1 MRVRGCPRGG
11 DPPGWI
17 RDPGPATGGPTVLD
31 DRDQARLRSSYRTLR
46 VTYAG
51 MLSSLGVYWLVVM
64 LTRKVGAIPSGRGA
78 YSEADWLRYP
88 LYAVGVGLVGLV
100 LGVRARLLRPAMV
113 RERAAGN
120 DAQAYLNA
128 IFAAHVVV
136 FALAEIPAI
145 LGLALYFV
153 GGYLRDFFAM
163 AALALCAFGVV
174 FPREEQGTAILRAL
188 LPAVSPLRRATEN
201 P

>member
-1 MRVRGCPRGG
+1 MLNE
-11 DPPGWI
+11 
-17 RDPGPATGGPTVLD
+17 RDRT
-31 DRDQARLRSSYRTLR
+31 RLRSSFRTLR
-46 VTYAG
+46 MTYAG

-64 LTRKVGAIPSGRGA
+64 LTRKVGAIPAGRGD
-78 YSEADWLRYP
+78 YGEADWLRYP
-88 LYAVGVGLVGLV
+88 LYAVAVGLVGVVLLV
-100 LGVRARLLRPAMV
+100 RRRLLRPAMV
-113 RERAAGN
+113 RERAVGT

-153 GGYLRDFFAM
+153 GGYLRDFFTM
-163 AALALCAFGVV
+163 AVLALGAFGAVY
-174 FPREEQGTAILRAL
+174 PREEQGADILRAL
-188 LPAVSPLRRATEN
+188 LPPVSPLIPAVEN

>member
-1 MRVRGCPRGG
+1 MLNE
-11 DPPGWI
+11 
-17 RDPGPATGGPTVLD
+17 RDRT
-31 DRDQARLRSSYRTLR
+31 RLRSSFRTLR
-46 VTYAG
+46 MTYAG

-64 LTRKVGAIPSGRGA
+64 LTRKVGAIPAGRGD
-78 YSEADWLRYP
+78 YSETDWLRYP
-88 LYAVGVGLVGLV
+88 LYALAAGLVGVVFLV
-100 LGVRARLLRPAMV
+100 RRRLLRPAMV
-113 RERAAGN
+113 QQRAVGN

-153 GGYLRDFFAM
+153 GGYLKDFFAM
-163 AALALCAFGVV
+163 AALALCAFAAV
-174 FPREEQGTAILRAL
+174 FPREEQGAAMLRAL
-188 LPAVSPLRRATEN
+188 LPPVSPHSPATEN

>member
-1 MRVRGCPRGG
+1 ML
-11 DPPGWI
+11 DE
-17 RDPGPATGGPTVLD
+17 RDHM
-31 DRDQARLRSSYRTLR
+31 RLRSSFRTLR

-64 LTRKVGAIPSGRGA
+64 LTRKVGAIPAGRGA
-78 YSEADWLRYP
+78 YSEVDWLRYP
-88 LYAVGVGLVGLV
+88 LYAVGAGLVGLV
-100 LGVRARLLRPAMV
+100 LVVRGRLLRPAMV
-113 RERAAGN
+113 RERAVGT

-153 GGYLRDFFAM
+153 GGYLTDFFFL
-163 AALALCAFGVV
+163 AALALCAFAAV
-174 FPREEQGTAILRAL
+174 FPREERGAEILRAL
-188 LPAVSPLRRATEN
+188 LPPVSSLRPATEKS
-201 P
+201 